1 MTTRYRFPDE
11 LTYEI
16 TSADLAADWLLLQ
29 KAGEKKVGKAHP
41 SVIGVGKSDTNPVA
55 LGTAAPGTGT
65 SVSRADHKHPTTGIG
80 GSLVPSTDSTYDL
93 GTASLSWRDLYIAA
107 TGHVWLGSVTAG
119 LGGGSGAVYFQTGG
133 TVRCAVDSSG
143 HFAPFADNSYDLGTA
158 SLNWRSLYVDGSGYV
173 YFGSTTSGVGGLGGA
188 VVFRTGSTSR
198 CSVDTSGHFVPSAD
212 NTYNLGS
219 STYNWRDLYVDAS
232 GHLWFGSTATG
243 LGGSSGTIYFQTGS
257 TVRCGINSSGHFLPT
272 ATSGYYDIGSSG
284 QQWDDVY
291 CRNTTVSVSD
301 VRGKDAVEDCTL
313 GLAFIDSLRPVSWR
327 WKIGDRKTIWVG
339 DGEDSPEEEGK
350 RAGKFVAVD
359 TQGVRR
365 HFGLVA
371 QEVKS
376 ALGDI
381 DFAGYMYD
389 PESDKHMLR
398 YGEFIAPLIKA
409 IQELTDRIEAL
420 EGARFAPPDK
430 PNGAEVDLAPESK
443 AAPTD
448 AI

>member
-1 MTTRYRFPDE
+1 MTIRYRFPDE

-107 TGHVWLGSVTAG
+107 TGHVWLGSTTAG
-119 LGGGSGAVYFQTGG
+119 LGGGSGAIYFQTGS

-219 STYNWRDLYVDAS
+219 STNNWRDLYLDATGHIYFGTSATGVAAS
-232 GHLWFGSTATG
+232 GGQV
-243 LGGSSGTIYFQTGS
+243 YFQNS
-257 TVRCGINSSGHFLPT
+257 NTVRCGINTSGHFVPNTDNLYSCGRPNPNRW
-272 ATSGYYDIGSSG
+272 A
-284 QQWDDVY
+284 DVY
-291 CRNTTVSVSD
+291 AVNGTIQTSD
-301 VRGKDAVEDCTL
+301 ATEKEAITDSDL
-313 GLAFIDSLRPVSWR
+313 GLDFINALRPVSYR
-327 WKIGDRKTIWVG
+327 WKVG
-339 DGEDSPEEEGK
+339 GK
-350 RAGKFVAVD
+350 VAVPAAKEGD
-359 TQGVRR
+359 PETFVDRPGVRR
-365 HFGLVA
+365 HYGLLA
-371 QEVKS
+371 QDVKT
-376 ALGDI
+376 ALGNR
-381 DFAGYMYD
+381 DFGGYIYD
-389 PESDKHMLR
+389 QESDSYGLR
-398 YGEFIAPLIKA
+398 YSQFIAPLVKA
-409 IQELTDRIEAL
+409 VQELTARIEAL
-420 EGARFAPPDK
+420 EGARSAPPDK
-430 PNGAEVDLAPESK
+430 PNGAEVDLSPGSK
-443 AAPTD
+443 AAPAD

>member
-1 MTTRYRFPDE
+1 MSRSSFPSD
-11 LTYEI
+11 LKYEI
-16 TSADLAADWLLLQ
+16 TSADLAEDWLLLQ

-41 SVIGVGKSDTNPVA
+41 SVIGVSKSDSNPAA

-93 GTASLSWRDLYIAA
+93 GTASLSWRDLYIADA
-107 TGHVWLGSVTAG
+107 GHVWLGSTTAG
-119 LGGGSGAVYFQTGG
+119 LGGGSGAVYFQTGS

-158 SLNWRSLYVDGSGYV
+158 SLNWRSLYVNNSGYV
-173 YFGSTTSGVGGLGGA
+173 YFGSTTSGVGGLNGTI
-188 VVFRTGSTSR
+188 VFRTGSTSR

-219 STYNWRDLYVDAS
+219 STYNWRDLYLDAT
-232 GHLWFGSTATG
+232 GHVYFGTSATG
-243 LGGSSGTIYFQTGS
+243 LGGSSGTLYFKTGNTS
-257 TVRCGINSSGHFLPT
+257 RCSINSSGHFLPT
-272 ATSGYYDIGSSG
+272 DTGSYDMGSSALE
-284 QQWDDVY
+284 WDDAY
-291 CRNTTVSVSD
+291 CRNAIVSVSD

-313 GLAFIDSLRPVSWR
+313 GLAFIGSLRPVSWR
-327 WKIGDRKTIWVG
+327 WKTGDRKTIWVE

-350 RAGKFVAVD
+350 RAGKFVVVE
-359 TQGVRR
+359 TKGVRR

-409 IQELTDRIEAL
+409 IQELAARIEAL
-420 EGARFAPPDK
+420 EGARSAPPDK
-430 PNGAEVDLAPESK
+430 PTGAKVDLSPGSK
-443 AAPTD
+443 AAPAD